1 MSPDFMNNI
10 ATVAGV
16 IVAALGAFV
25 FAFWVALGIW
35 TFNDI
40 RARSRDWLAT
50 ILAVLLVM
58 VFPIVGLIL
67 YLLIRPKTTLADVY
81 DRALEEEALLRELE
95 ETHACHSCGVPVKP
109 TWVYCPNCHQQLQ
122 HSCPNCSN
130 LVRNEWAICVYCGTS
145 QRAGQT
151 LRGANELPATNVYVP
166 GSLSA
171 APALATGSMAA
182 TTTPSSVSA
191 AGAPSGAGGAPVRRA
206 PAPILLRLPRVRP
219 PAPPQARAVTV
230 PSQHKVTH
238 PHRPPRPPPIWM
250 TPTTALRL
258 TRRGEMPGVG
268 GRESVVGS
276 RWSGVGSRESGVG
289 SRVIAE
295 MERRPRQIDVAAVMY
310 AVAAWNDFWI
320 VSQTSRSGA
329 LHRNRL

>member
-58 VFPIVGLIL
+58 AFPIVGLIL

-109 TWVYCPNCHQQLQ
+109 NWVYCPNCHQQLQ

-130 LVRNEWAICVYCGTS
+130 LVRNEWAICVFCGTT

-151 LRGANELPATNVYVP
+151 LRGANELPAGAGVYVP

-171 APALATGSMAA
+171 APALATGGSMAA
-182 TTTPSSVSA
+182 TPI
-191 AGAPSGAGGAPVRRA
+191 AGGVATATAPSGAGGAGGAPVRRA
-206 PAPILLRLPRVRP
+206 PRP
-219 PAPPQARAVTV
+219 NPFAPPTGSSSYTV
-230 PSQHKVTH
+230 DPQQGYIPT
-238 PHRPPRPPPIWM
+238 PPPG
-250 TPTTALRL
+250 PASDLDDSL
-258 TRRGEMPGVG
+258 Y
-268 GRESVVGS
+268 
-276 RWSGVGSRESGVG
+276 
-289 SRVIAE
+289 
-295 MERRPRQIDVAAVMY
+295 RPAQDAA
-310 AVAAWNDFWI
+310 
-320 VSQTSRSGA
+320 G
-329 LHRNRL
+329 